1 MAMNRITRLALFGLV
16 LGLLLFLGLVFSS
29 WTVPNIVLPAAQA
42 VWLFLRMFIL
52 SVSQE
57 FYWWLLA
64 TCVAIWALY
73 QLSRGEE
80 PVRGEVYVSY
90 NDALNNQKLWK
101 ELLSFSKGDAVQRD
115 ILKQRLILLL
125 ASHYNI
131 WQRDSTL
138 LEIRQA
144 LESRQITLPDS
155 LYAFLFTP
163 EPDKPKSPSVRSFI
177 EAFRHK
183 VHRWS
188 GREAAEFNGMI
199 DELIEFMENSSEKEY
214 E

>member
-1 MAMNRITRLALFGLV
+1 MMNRITRLALFLLI
-16 LGLLLFLGLVFSS
+16 LGLLLFLGLIFSS
-29 WTVPNIVLPAAQA
+29 WTMPNIVLPAAQA

-64 TCVAIWALY
+64 SCAAIWALY
-73 QLSRGEE
+73 QLSRVDE
-80 PVRGEVYVSY
+80 PVREEVHVSY
-90 NDALNNQKLWK
+90 NEALNNQKLWK
-101 ELLSFSKGDAVQRD
+101 ELLAFSKGDAVQRD

-125 ASHYNI
+125 ASIYNT
-131 WQRDSTL
+131 WQRDTTL
-138 LEIRQA
+138 LEVRQA
-144 LESRQITLPDS
+144 LESHQLPLPDS

-163 EPDKPKSPSVRSFI
+163 EPDKPGGLSVRSLFQ
-177 EAFRHK
+177 AFRRK
-183 VHRWS
+183 VRRWS
-188 GREAAEFNGMI
+188 GKEAAEFNNMI